1 MTEKEEA
8 TPQVTFLRLPLSMV
22 EQSSHFNRG
31 MGREGRTLQDNK
43 AEFLVKTVSPH
54 R

>member
-1 MTEKEEA
+1 M
-8 TPQVTFLRLPLSMV
+8 TFLRLPLSMV

-31 MGREGRTLQDNK
+31 VEREDGTLQDNK
-43 AEFLVKTVSPH
+43 PEFLVKTVSPH